1 MSYIS
6 IDCTLQL
13 QSTRSIY
20 FQNIIY
26 KKYSSKMCLR
36 NVTKYGCVF
45 TLTAKS
51 DLISSAKIIFNNQVG
66 FFRYYILHFITK
78 SIKYKDF
85 HNLKFYMECHLITE
99 VKNSGISCPT
109 RKVLCLPKIIKKR
122 KLAKILVC
130 RNIESILGRHT
141 PPGRYSP
148 RAGTPPTSRY
158 IPPGRFKLNCIR
170 INIYTDIFLFC
181 TKMQLL
187 NTRTCFCLRTV
198 MMIFFLVI
206 Y

>member
-1 MSYIS
+1 M
-6 IDCTLQL
+6 
-13 QSTRSIY
+13 
-20 FQNIIY
+20 
-26 KKYSSKMCLR
+26 
-36 NVTKYGCVF
+36 
-45 TLTAKS
+45 
-51 DLISSAKIIFNNQVG
+51 G

-85 HNLKFYMECHLITE
+85 HNLKFYMECHLIPE

-141 PPGRYSP
+141 PPPGRNSP
-148 RAGTPPTSRY
+148 GQVHPPTSRY

-170 INIYTDIFLFC
+170 DNIYTDIY
-181 TKMQLL
+181 
-187 NTRTCFCLRTV
+187 
-198 MMIFFLVI
+198 FFVLKCNC
-206 Y
+206 